1 MSPSAQ
7 SAAGCYPGEP
17 VFVAARDAREEDDG
31 LILSEVLDAQEGRS
45 FLLVLDALT
54 WEERARAEVPH
65 HIPFGFRGNFFAALR
80 GSNSIQCRKWYYQRA
95 VPNNS
100 SIGA

>member
-54 WEERARAEVPH
+54 WEERARGGTASYSFRLPREL
-65 HIPFGFRGNFFAALR
+65 FRGAKRFKLYSMPQVVLPA
-80 GSNSIQCRKWYYQRA
+80 
-95 VPNNS
+95 S
-100 SIGA
+100 SA